1 VTVASE
7 LTVGLFRRL
16 VDETAFRNEADRE
29 LCRDAVVA
37 LADHLG
43 VLVIGDWPEVVDNA
57 LHGTLDAEIA
67 DVATLPVPA
76 PTWIAEP

>member
-1 VTVASE
+1 MTIASE

-29 LCRDAVVA
+29 VCRDAVRA
-37 LADHLG
+37 LSDHLG
-43 VLVIGDWPEVVDNA
+43 VLPVADWPAVVDNA
-57 LHGTLDAEIA
+57 LHGTLDA
-67 DVATLPVPA
+67 DVPDAASLPTPS